1 MNKISIV
8 IPAYNEEYNIEYVVN
23 EAIEVLK
30 NATDCP
36 EIIIVDDGSN
46 DSTGKKLNKLKEKF
60 NYLKI
65 IQHSYNKGVGES
77 IVDGFMAA
85 SGDLIFFN
93 SADRQAPMSY
103 LLEMLP
109 MINNYDLVVAGY
121 YNRKDSFIR
130 ILFSRCYHFLIR
142 ILFNIKL
149 HNVNAMKLLKKEVFN
164 KNIKWGKNLC
174 IDTEIVVR
182 AKKKNY
188 KIGEVTLEHYP
199 RVKGETKVVNV
210 KNALVTFIN
219 LFILYFK
226 LQKENLN

>member
-8 IPAYNEEYNIEYVVN
+8 IPAYNEEDNIEFVVK
-23 EAIEVLK
+23 EAVEVLK
-30 NATDCP
+30 NVTDYP
-36 EIIIVDDGSN
+36 EVIIIDDGSN
-46 DSTGKKLNKLKEKF
+46 DSTIKILNELQR
-60 NYLKI
+60 NISCLKI
-65 IQHSYNKGVGES
+65 IQHEYNKGIGES